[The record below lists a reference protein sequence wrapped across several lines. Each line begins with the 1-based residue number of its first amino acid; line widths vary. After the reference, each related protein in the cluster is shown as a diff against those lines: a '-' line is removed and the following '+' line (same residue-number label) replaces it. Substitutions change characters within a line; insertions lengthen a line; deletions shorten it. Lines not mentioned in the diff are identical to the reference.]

1 MDLYFKA
8 NVPPLYFAFHFN
20 FTPLF
25 LLFQIIQPPS
35 YFFFLK
41 TKFHKVLLWRLDDL
55 IAGCVAGSFFHFD
68 GVLSYS
74 FEPAHPKY
82 SLVSF
87 SIKSAWNGLIQNS
100 GGSVRAGREA
110 DPGLWCFTWLPSLL
124 SLSLPLSLLS
134 LCYLHCQNPPA
145 SSVAVHFMLIQRCSP
160 PPTPTPCS
168 PSLLPFPV
176 FSLFL
181 ICRAE
186 SSYPCR
192 ALYIPCP
199 CPL

>member
-35 YFFFLK
+35 LFFFK
-41 TKFHKVLLWRLDDL
+41 TKSHKVLLWRLDDL

-74 FEPAHPKY
+74 FEPAHPKH

-87 SIKSAWNGLIQNS
+87 SIKSAWNDLIQNS
-100 GGSVRAGREA
+100 GRSVHAGRVA
-110 DPGLWCFTWLPSLL
+110 DPSLWCFTWLPSLL
-124 SLSLPLSLLS
+124 SLFLSPQSVIYTVRILQHPLSLFTS
-134 LCYLHCQNPPA
+134 C
-145 SSVAVHFMLIQRCSP
+145 
-160 PPTPTPCS
+160 
-168 PSLLPFPV
+168 
-176 FSLFL
+176 
-181 ICRAE
+181 
-186 SSYPCR
+186 
-192 ALYIPCP
+192 
-199 CPL
+199 

>member
-35 YFFFLK
+35 YFFFFLK
-41 TKFHKVLLWRLDDL
+41 TKSHKVLLWRLDDL
-55 IAGCVAGSFFHFD
+55 IVAGSFFHFD